1 MLGHVEGLRGV
12 DKNVKNV
19 AWRGTTLHGQCFI
32 RQSAIGNNPAPHLA
46 FGIDAITI
54 SPIMQA
60 NHWPATLRRRRGFFI
75 LMGSRSIVSSKGES
89 VQAVCPRCQRSAVFK
104 GKSTRPWFTLFFCPV
119 FPIGGTKSFSECG
132 NCGAQFGMS
141 PDALAH
147 NVQASHQQMM
157 QQAIAMYN
165 SMRAS
170 PANSVTLNN
179 LMALYGQLGEFDQAL
194 AAAREFTQA
203 LNNSE
208 QCMATLGRVL
218 TEQKRIPEAVQWFD
232 AALQRNP
239 ALGEAAY
246 YKAIA
251 LASQTP
257 PDYPNA
263 IASARA
269 ARGNNFPAAENLLRD
284 LEAKARTA

>member
-1 MLGHVEGLRGV
+1 
-12 DKNVKNV
+12 
-19 AWRGTTLHGQCFI
+19 
-32 RQSAIGNNPAPHLA
+32 
-46 FGIDAITI
+46 
-54 SPIMQA
+54 MQA
-60 NHWPATLRRRRGFFI
+60 NQWPTAQRRRGFFI
-75 LMGSRSIVSSKGES
+75 LMGSRNIVSGKADT
-89 VQAVCPRCQRSAVFK
+89 VQAVCPRCRQLTTFS
-104 GKSTRPWFTLFFCPV
+104 GKSARPWFTLFFCPI
-119 FPIGGTKSFSECG
+119 FPIGGAKAYSQCG

-141 PDALAH
+141 PDELAH
-147 NVQASHQQMM
+147 NVEVSQQQMS

-170 PANSVTLNN
+170 PANSVTLND
-179 LMALYGQLGEFDQAL
+179 LMALYAQIGEFDQAI

-218 TEQKRIPEAVQWFD
+218 SEQKRIPEAMQWFD

-269 ARGNNFPAAENLLRD
+269 ARSSHFPPAENLLRD
-284 LEAKARTA
+284 LEARARTA

>member
-1 MLGHVEGLRGV
+1 M
-12 DKNVKNV
+12 
-19 AWRGTTLHGQCFI
+19 
-32 RQSAIGNNPAPHLA
+32 SACRHLA
-46 FGIDAITI
+46 FCPALITI
-54 SPIMQA
+54 TPIMHA
-60 NHWPATLRRRRGFFI
+60 NHWPAPLRRRRGFFI
-75 LMGSRSIVSSKGES
+75 LMGSKSVVSSKGSS
-89 VQAVCPRCQRSAVFK
+89 VPAVCPRCQQSTTFT
-104 GKSTRPWFTLFFCPV
+104 GKSVRQWFTLFFCPI
-119 FPIGGTKSFSECG
+119 FPISGAKSFSQCDH
-132 NCGAQFGMS
+132 CGAQFGMS
-141 PDALAH
+141 PEQLAH
-147 NVQASHQQMM
+147 NVENSRQQMM

-179 LMALYGQLGEFDQAL
+179 LMALYGQLGEFDQAVS
-194 AAAREFTQA
+194 AAREFTQA

-208 QCMATLGRVL
+208 QCMTTLGWVL
-218 TEQKRIPEAVQWFD
+218 HEQKRYPDAIQWFD

-257 PDYPNA
+257 PDFSNA
-263 IASARA
+263 IASARS
-269 ARGNNFPAAENLLRD
+269 ARSSNFPAAENLLRD